1 MFEVIK
7 IIQASTPD
15 GKVDEFSVLVGD
27 FWGRQKEL
35 VAFGS
40 FEEAKKAA
48 LDHLE
53 QLQKPE
59 A

>member
-27 FWGRQKEL
+27 FWFWQKEL

-40 FEEAKKAA
+40 FEEAKKAD